1 MHIAI
6 TLDATDVQQA
16 VAASIEERLG
26 VEADVTVTTNTD
38 GSYVITAGVGT
49 ANTKP
54 VKTRKRRTPAEIA
67 ADAAG
72 QVQTTEQAP
81 TVSQVEE
88 SPLFV
93 APEPVV
99 EEAVVTASPETLVAA
114 YVDDD
119 DVVSTNVAVAENSL
133 FAL

>member
-6 TLDATDVQQA
+6 TLLALDIQQA
-16 VAASIEERLG
+16 VAAAIEEQLG
-26 VEADVTVTTNTD
+26 VEADVSVTTNTD

-81 TVSQVEE
+81 SVPQVEE
-88 SPLFV
+88 SPLLV

-99 EEAVVTASPETLVAA
+99 EEVAITASPESLVAA

-119 DVVSTNVAVAENSL
+119 DVISTSVAVAENSL

>member
-6 TLDATDVQQA
+6 TLLAADIQQA
-16 VAASIEERLG
+16 VAAAIEEQLG
-26 VEADVTVTTNTD
+26 VEADVSVTTNTD
-38 GSYVITAGVGT
+38 GSYVITAGVGN

-99 EEAVVTASPETLVAA
+99 EEVAITASPEALVAA
-114 YVDDD
+114 YIDDD

>member
-6 TLDATDVQQA
+6 TLLAADIQQA
-16 VAASIEERLG
+16 VAAAIEEQLG
-26 VEADVTVTTNTD
+26 VEADVSVTTNTD

-72 QVQTTEQAP
+72 QVQATEQAP
-81 TVSQVEE
+81 SVSQVEE

-99 EEAVVTASPETLVAA
+99 EEAVITTSPEALVAV

-119 DVVSTNVAVAENSL
+119 YVVSTNVAVAENSL

>member
-6 TLDATDVQQA
+6 TLLALDVQQA
-16 VAASIEERLG
+16 VAAAIEEQLG
-26 VEADVTVTTNTD
+26 VEADVSVTTNTD
-38 GSYVITAGVGT
+38 GSYVITAGVGN

-81 TVSQVEE
+81 TVPQVEE

-99 EEAVVTASPETLVAA
+99 EEVAITASPESLVAA
-114 YVDDD
+114 YTDDD
-119 DVVSTNVAVAENSL
+119 DVISTNVAVAENSL

>member
-6 TLDATDVQQA
+6 TLLALDIQQA
-16 VAASIEERLG
+16 VAAAIEEQLG
-26 VEADVTVTTNTD
+26 VEADVSVTTNTD

-81 TVSQVEE
+81 SVPQVEE
-88 SPLFV
+88 SPLLV
-93 APEPVV
+93 APEPV
-99 EEAVVTASPETLVAA
+99 VAA

>member
-6 TLDATDVQQA
+6 TLLALDIQPA
-16 VAASIEERLG
+16 VAAAIEEQLA
-26 VEADVTVTTNTD
+26 VEADVSVTTNTD

-81 TVSQVEE
+81 SVPQVAE

-99 EEAVVTASPETLVAA
+99 EEVAITASPEALVAA

-119 DVVSTNVAVAENSL
+119 DVISTTVPVAENSL

>member
-6 TLDATDVQQA
+6 TLLALDIQQA
-16 VAASIEERLG
+16 VAAAIEEQLG
-26 VEADVTVTTNTD
+26 IEADVSVTTNTD
-38 GSYVITAGVGT
+38 GSYVITAGVGN
-49 ANTKP
+49 AATKP

-67 ADAAG
+67 ADATG
-72 QVQTTEQAP
+72 QVQATEQ
-81 TVSQVEE
+81 TTSVSQVAE

-93 APEPVV
+93 ASEPVV
-99 EEAVVTASPETLVAA
+99 EEVAITTSPEALVAA

-119 DVVSTNVAVAENSL
+119 DVISTSVGVAENSL

>member
-6 TLDATDVQQA
+6 TLLAADIQQA
-16 VAASIEERLG
+16 VAAAIEEQLG
-26 VEADVTVTTNTD
+26 VEADVSVTTNTD

-99 EEAVVTASPETLVAA
+99 EEAAITASPEALVAA
-114 YVDDD
+114 YTDDD
-119 DVVSTNVAVAENSL
+119 DVISTNVAVAENSL

>member
-6 TLDATDVQQA
+6 TLLAADIQQA
-16 VAASIEERLG
+16 VAAAIEEQLG
-26 VEADVTVTTNTD
+26 VEADVSVTTNTD

-72 QVQTTEQAP
+72 QVQTTEQTSSVP
-81 TVSQVEE
+81 QVAETL
-88 SPLFV
+88 LFV
-93 APEPVV
+93 PTTPVV
-99 EEAVVTASPETLVAA
+99 EETVITASPEALVAA
-114 YVDDD
+114 YTDDD
-119 DVVSTNVAVAENSL
+119 DVISTSVDVAENSL

>member
-6 TLDATDVQQA
+6 TLLALDVQQA
-16 VAASIEERLG
+16 VAAAIEEQLG
-26 VEADVTVTTNTD
+26 VEADVSVTTNTD
-38 GSYVITAGVGT
+38 GSYVITAGVGN

-99 EEAVVTASPETLVAA
+99 EEVAITASPEALVAA

-119 DVVSTNVAVAENSL
+119 DVISTTVPVAENSL

>member
-6 TLDATDVQQA
+6 TLLALDIQQA
-16 VAASIEERLG
+16 VAAAIEEQLG
-26 VEADVTVTTNTD
+26 VEADVSVTTNTD

-99 EEAVVTASPETLVAA
+99 EEVAITASPEALVAA

-119 DVVSTNVAVAENSL
+119 DVISTSVAVAENSL

>member
-6 TLDATDVQQA
+6 TLLALDIQQA
-16 VAASIEERLG
+16 VAAAIEEHLG
-26 VEADVTVTTNTD
+26 VEADVSVTTNTD
-38 GSYVITAGVGT
+38 GSYVITAGVGN

-72 QVQTTEQAP
+72 QVQTSEQAP
-81 TVSQVEE
+81 TLSKVEE

-99 EEAVVTASPETLVAA
+99 EEAVVTASPEALVAA
-114 YVDDD
+114 YTDDD
-119 DVVSTNVAVAENSL
+119 DVISTSVDVAENSL

>member
-6 TLDATDVQQA
+6 TLLAADIQQA
-16 VAASIEERLG
+16 VAAAIEEQLG
-26 VEADVTVTTNTD
+26 VEADVSVTTNTD
-38 GSYVITAGVGT
+38 GSYVIIAGVGT

-67 ADAAG
+67 ADATG

-81 TVSQVEE
+81 SVSQVEE

-99 EEAVVTASPETLVAA
+99 EEAVVTTSPEALVAA

>member
-6 TLDATDVQQA
+6 TLLAADIQQA
-16 VAASIEERLG
+16 VAAAIEEQLG
-26 VEADVTVTTNTD
+26 VEADVSVTTNTD

-81 TVSQVEE
+81 SVPQVEE
-88 SPLFV
+88 SPLLV

-99 EEAVVTASPETLVAA
+99 EEVAITASPESLVAA
-114 YVDDD
+114 YTDDD
-119 DVVSTNVAVAENSL
+119 DVISTNVAVAENSL

>member
-6 TLDATDVQQA
+6 TLLALDIQQA
-16 VAASIEERLG
+16 VAAAIEEQLG
-26 VEADVTVTTNTD
+26 VEADVSVTTNTD
-38 GSYVITAGVGT
+38 GSYVITAGVGN

-81 TVSQVEE
+81 SVPQVEE

-99 EEAVVTASPETLVAA
+99 EEAVITASPETLVAA
-114 YVDDD
+114 YTDDD
-119 DVVSTNVAVAENSL
+119 DVISTSVGVAENSL

>member
-6 TLDATDVQQA
+6 TLLALDIQQA
-16 VAASIEERLG
+16 VAAAIEEQLG
-26 VEADVTVTTNTD
+26 VEADVSVTTNTD

-72 QVQTTEQAP
+72 QVQATEQAP
-81 TVSQVEE
+81 SVPQAAE
-88 SPLFV
+88 PLLFV

-99 EEAVVTASPETLVAA
+99 EEAVVTASPEALVAA
-114 YVDDD
+114 YTDDD
-119 DVVSTNVAVAENSL
+119 DVISTNVAVAENSL

>member
-6 TLDATDVQQA
+6 TLLALDIQQA
-16 VAASIEERLG
+16 VAAAIEEQLG
-26 VEADVTVTTNTD
+26 VEADVSVTTNTD
-38 GSYVITAGVGT
+38 GSYVITAGVGN
-49 ANTKP
+49 AATKP

-72 QVQTTEQAP
+72 QVQTSEQAP
-81 TVSQVEE
+81 SVPQVAETL
-88 SPLFV
+88 LFV
-93 APEPVV
+93 PTEPVV
-99 EEAVVTASPETLVAA
+99 EEVAITTSPEALVAA

-119 DVVSTNVAVAENSL
+119 DVISTSVGVAENSL

>member
-6 TLDATDVQQA
+6 TLLALDIQQA
-16 VAASIEERLG
+16 VAAAIEEQLG
-26 VEADVTVTTNTD
+26 VEADVSVTTNTD

-72 QVQTTEQAP
+72 QVQATEQAP
-81 TVSQVEE
+81 TVSQIEE

-93 APEPVV
+93 APEPVG
-99 EEAVVTASPETLVAA
+99 EEVAITASPESLVAA
-114 YVDDD
+114 YTDDD
-119 DVVSTNVAVAENSL
+119 DVISTNVAVAENSL

>member
-6 TLDATDVQQA
+6 TLLALDVQQA
-16 VAASIEERLG
+16 VAAAIEEQLG
-26 VEADVTVTTNTD
+26 VEADVSVTTNTD
-38 GSYVITAGVGT
+38 GSYVITAGVGN
-49 ANTKP
+49 ANTKL
-54 VKTRKRRTPAEIA
+54 VKTLKRRTPAEIA
-67 ADAAG
+67 ADATG

-81 TVSQVEE
+81 SVPQVEE

-99 EEAVVTASPETLVAA
+99 EEVAITASPEALVAA

-119 DVVSTNVAVAENSL
+119 DVISTTVPVAENSL

>member
-6 TLDATDVQQA
+6 TLLALDIQQA
-16 VAASIEERLG
+16 VAAAIEEQLG
-26 VEADVTVTTNTD
+26 IEADVSVTTNTD
-38 GSYVITAGVGT
+38 GSYVITAGVGN
-49 ANTKP
+49 AATKP

-72 QVQTTEQAP
+72 QVQTTEQTSSVP
-81 TVSQVEE
+81 QVAETL
-88 SPLFV
+88 LFV
-93 APEPVV
+93 PTEPVV
-99 EEAVVTASPETLVAA
+99 EEAVITASPEALVAA

-119 DVVSTNVAVAENSL
+119 DVISTSVGVAENSL

>member
-6 TLDATDVQQA
+6 TLLALDVQQA
-16 VAASIEERLG
+16 VAAAIEEQLG
-26 VEADVTVTTNTD
+26 VEADVSVTTNTD
-38 GSYVITAGVGT
+38 GSYVITAGVGN

-67 ADAAG
+67 ADATG

-99 EEAVVTASPETLVAA
+99 EEVAITASPETLVAA
-114 YVDDD
+114 YTDDD
-119 DVVSTNVAVAENSL
+119 DVVSTSVDVAENSL

>member
-6 TLDATDVQQA
+6 TLLAADIQQA
-16 VAASIEERLG
+16 VAAAIEEQLG
-26 VEADVTVTTNTD
+26 VEADVSVTTNTD
-38 GSYVITAGVGT
+38 GSYVITAGVGN

-67 ADAAG
+67 ADATG
-72 QVQTTEQAP
+72 QVQTTEQTP
-81 TVSQVEE
+81 SVPQVAE

-99 EEAVVTASPETLVAA
+99 EEVAITASPEALVAA

-119 DVVSTNVAVAENSL
+119 DVISTTVPVAENSL

>member
-6 TLDATDVQQA
+6 TLLALDIQQA
-16 VAASIEERLG
+16 VAAAIEEQLG
-26 VEADVTVTTNTD
+26 VEADVSVTTNTD
-38 GSYVITAGVGT
+38 GSYVITAGVGN

-67 ADAAG
+67 ADATG

-81 TVSQVEE
+81 SVPQVAE

-99 EEAVVTASPETLVAA
+99 EEVAITASPEALVAA

-119 DVVSTNVAVAENSL
+119 DVVSTSISVAENSL

>member
-6 TLDATDVQQA
+6 TLLALDVQQA
-16 VAASIEERLG
+16 VAAAIEEQLG
-26 VEADVTVTTNTD
+26 VEADVSVTTNTD
-38 GSYVITAGVGT
+38 GSYVIIAGVGN

-81 TVSQVEE
+81 SVPQVDE

-99 EEAVVTASPETLVAA
+99 EEVAITASPEALVAA
-114 YVDDD
+114 YTDDD
-119 DVVSTNVAVAENSL
+119 DVISTSVDVAENSL

>member
-6 TLDATDVQQA
+6 TLLALDIQQA
-16 VAASIEERLG
+16 VAAAIEEQLG
-26 VEADVTVTTNTD
+26 VEADVSVTTNTD
-38 GSYVITAGVGT
+38 GSYVITAGVGN

-67 ADAAG
+67 ADASG

-81 TVSQVEE
+81 SVPQVEE

-99 EEAVVTASPETLVAA
+99 EEVAITASPEALVAA

-119 DVVSTNVAVAENSL
+119 DVISTTVPVAENSL

>member
-6 TLDATDVQQA
+6 TLLALDIQQA
-16 VAASIEERLG
+16 VAAAIEEQLG
-26 VEADVTVTTNTD
+26 VEADVSVTTNTD
-38 GSYVITAGVGT
+38 GSYVITAGVGN

-67 ADAAG
+67 ADATG
-72 QVQTTEQAP
+72 QVQTAEQAP
-81 TVSQVEE
+81 SVPQVAE

-99 EEAVVTASPETLVAA
+99 EEVAITASPEALVAA

-119 DVVSTNVAVAENSL
+119 DVISTTVPVAENSL

>member
-1 MHIAI
+1 MHITI
-6 TLDATDVQQA
+6 TLLALDIQQA
-16 VAASIEERLG
+16 VAAAIEEQLG
-26 VEADVTVTTNTD
+26 VEADVSVTTNTD
-38 GSYVITAGVGT
+38 GSYVITAGVGN

-81 TVSQVEE
+81 SVPQVEE

-99 EEAVVTASPETLVAA
+99 EEAVITASPETLVAA

-119 DVVSTNVAVAENSL
+119 DVISTSVGVAENSL

>member
-6 TLDATDVQQA
+6 TLLAADIQQA
-16 VAASIEERLG
+16 VSAAIEEQLG
-26 VEADVTVTTNTD
+26 VEADVSVTTNTD

-72 QVQTTEQAP
+72 QVQTTEQTP

-99 EEAVVTASPETLVAA
+99 EEAVVATSPEALVAA

>member
-6 TLDATDVQQA
+6 TLLALDIQQA
-16 VAASIEERLG
+16 VAAAIEEQLG
-26 VEADVTVTTNTD
+26 VEADVSVTTNTD

-49 ANTKP
+49 ASTKP
-54 VKTRKRRTPAEIA
+54 VKPRKRRTPTEIA
-67 ADAAG
+67 ADAAS

-81 TVSQVEE
+81 SVSQVEE

-93 APEPVV
+93 APETVV
-99 EEAVVTASPETLVAA
+99 EEAVVTAYPEALVEA

>member
-6 TLDATDVQQA
+6 TLLALDVQQA
-16 VAASIEERLG
+16 VAAAIEEQLG
-26 VEADVTVTTNTD
+26 VEADVSVTTNTD
-38 GSYVITAGVGT
+38 GSYVITAGVGN

-67 ADAAG
+67 ADATG

-81 TVSQVEE
+81 SVPQVEE

-99 EEAVVTASPETLVAA
+99 EEVAITASPEALVAA

-119 DVVSTNVAVAENSL
+119 DVISTTVPVAENSL

>member
-6 TLDATDVQQA
+6 TLLAADIQQA
-16 VAASIEERLG
+16 VAAAIEEQLG
-26 VEADVTVTTNTD
+26 VEADVSVTTNTD

-99 EEAVVTASPETLVAA
+99 EEVAITASPESLVAA

>member
-6 TLDATDVQQA
+6 TLLAADIQQA
-16 VAASIEERLG
+16 VAAAIEEQLG
-26 VEADVTVTTNTD
+26 IEADVSVTTNTD
-38 GSYVITAGVGT
+38 GSYVITAGVGN
-49 ANTKP
+49 AATKP

-81 TVSQVEE
+81 TVSQVAETL
-88 SPLFV
+88 LFV
-93 APEPVV
+93 PTEPVV
-99 EEAVVTASPETLVAA
+99 EEVAITTSPEALVAA

-119 DVVSTNVAVAENSL
+119 DVISTSVGVVENSL

>member
-6 TLDATDVQQA
+6 TLLAADVQQA
-16 VAASIEERLG
+16 VAAAIEEQLG
-26 VEADVTVTTNTD
+26 VEADVSVTTNTD

-99 EEAVVTASPETLVAA
+99 EEAAITASPEALVAA

-119 DVVSTNVAVAENSL
+119 DVISTSVAVAENSL

>member
-6 TLDATDVQQA
+6 TLLALDIQQA
-16 VAASIEERLG
+16 VAAAIEEQLG
-26 VEADVTVTTNTD
+26 VEADVSVTTNTD

-88 SPLFV
+88 SPLLV

-99 EEAVVTASPETLVAA
+99 EEVAITASPESLVAA

-119 DVVSTNVAVAENSL
+119 DVISTNVAVAENSL

>member
-6 TLDATDVQQA
+6 TLLALDIQQA
-16 VAASIEERLG
+16 VAAAIEEQLG
-26 VEADVTVTTNTD
+26 VEADVSVTTNTD

-81 TVSQVEE
+81 SVSQVEE

-99 EEAVVTASPETLVAA
+99 EEAAITASPEALVAA
-114 YVDDD
+114 YTDDD
-119 DVVSTNVAVAENSL
+119 DVISTSVAVAENSL

>member
-6 TLDATDVQQA
+6 TLLAADIQQA
-16 VAASIEERLG
+16 VSAAIEEQLG
-26 VEADVTVTTNTD
+26 VEADVSVTTNTD

-72 QVQTTEQAP
+72 QVQATEQAP
-81 TVSQVEE
+81 SVSQVEE

-99 EEAVVTASPETLVAA
+99 EEAVITTSPEALVAV

-119 DVVSTNVAVAENSL
+119 YVVSTNVAVAENSL

>member
-6 TLDATDVQQA
+6 TLLAADIQQA
-16 VAASIEERLG
+16 VAAAIEEQLG
-26 VEADVTVTTNTD
+26 VEADVSVTTNTD
-38 GSYVITAGVGT
+38 GSYVITAGVGN

-67 ADAAG
+67 ADAPG

-81 TVSQVEE
+81 SVPQVEE

-99 EEAVVTASPETLVAA
+99 EEVAITASPEALVAA

-119 DVVSTNVAVAENSL
+119 DVISTTVPVAENSL

>member
-6 TLDATDVQQA
+6 TLLALDIQQA
-16 VAASIEERLG
+16 VAAAIEEQLG
-26 VEADVTVTTNTD
+26 VEADVSVTTNTD
-38 GSYVITAGVGT
+38 GSYVITAGVGN

-99 EEAVVTASPETLVAA
+99 EEVAITASPESLVAA
-114 YVDDD
+114 YIDDD

>member
-6 TLDATDVQQA
+6 TLLALDIQQA
-16 VAASIEERLG
+16 VAAAIEEQLG
-26 VEADVTVTTNTD
+26 VEADVSVTTNTD

-81 TVSQVEE
+81 SVSQVEE

-99 EEAVVTASPETLVAA
+99 EEVVITASPESLVAA
-114 YVDDD
+114 YTDDD
-119 DVVSTNVAVAENSL
+119 DVISTNVAVAENSL

>member
-6 TLDATDVQQA
+6 TLLALDIQQA
-16 VAASIEERLG
+16 VAAAIEEQLG
-26 VEADVTVTTNTD
+26 VEADVSVTTNTD

-81 TVSQVEE
+81 SVPQVAE

-99 EEAVVTASPETLVAA
+99 EEVAITASPEALVAA

-119 DVVSTNVAVAENSL
+119 DVISTTVPVAENSL